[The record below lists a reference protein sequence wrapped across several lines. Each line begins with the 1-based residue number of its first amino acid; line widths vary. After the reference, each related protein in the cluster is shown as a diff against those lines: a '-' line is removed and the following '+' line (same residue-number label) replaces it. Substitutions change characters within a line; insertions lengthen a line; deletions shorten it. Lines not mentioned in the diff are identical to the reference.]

1 MEKELPR
8 VAYVTNMGQKMALPW
23 TNTCF
28 RAISAFSASKMFIV
42 ISYGFHLW
50 HPRDSCISL
59 ICGYFLLSPDI
70 EGSYHIVNITSGM
83 LFGVMSGP
91 NSSTLSLL
99 SPPKVCQLDN
109 ALCLTLKLL
118 WFLIK
123 DLRSLCQSKI
133 STSVYFNAKTWAWKL
148 CTQFLFS
155 SLSRCMLYN
164 HSTLEKNDYNKLEKY
179 IFTSTNSWLN
189 IP

>member
-1 MEKELPR
+1 
-8 VAYVTNMGQKMALPW
+8 
-23 TNTCF
+23 
-28 RAISAFSASKMFIV
+28 MFIV

-50 HPRDSCISL
+50 HTRDSCISL

-70 EGSYHIVNITSGM
+70 EGNYHIVNITSGM
-83 LFGVMSGP
+83 LFGVMSGS

-99 SPPKVCQLDN
+99 SPPKVCAGEHESDNALCQLDN

-133 STSVYFNAKTWAWKL
+133 STSMYFNAKTWAWKL

-164 HSTLEKNDYNKLEKY
+164 HSTLEKK
-179 IFTSTNSWLN
+179 WL
-189 IP
+189 